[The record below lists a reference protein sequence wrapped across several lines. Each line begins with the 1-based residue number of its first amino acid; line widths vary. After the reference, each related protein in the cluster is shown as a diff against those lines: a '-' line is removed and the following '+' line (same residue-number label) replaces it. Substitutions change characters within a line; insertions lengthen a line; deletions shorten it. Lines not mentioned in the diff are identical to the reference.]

1 MQSGD
6 TTITL
11 GGASYAMRPTYG
23 SLRDIESRTGMTARE
38 LLEVAMAER
47 LRIEEAV
54 FIIWYGAQAHS
65 DQFDDVERLGE
76 VVFGERL
83 TSPALRSSICKFL
96 LGCLYAP
103 KVAAKKWDAEV
114 APIIEKTMTG

>member
-65 DQFDDVERLGE
+65 DQFDDVELS
-76 VVFGERL
+76 L
-83 TSPALRSSICKFL
+83 IH
-96 LGCLYAP
+96 
-103 KVAAKKWDAEV
+103 
-114 APIIEKTMTG
+114 I